1 MSRDQLRL
9 AVLLIEALG
18 VIARDHHDIVDVGR
32 PVARSE
38 LGQQITNQLEEIEAL
53 FHDGALT

>member
-18 VIARDHHDIVDVGR
+18 V
-32 PVARSE
+32 RSE

-53 FHDGALT
+53 FHDGART